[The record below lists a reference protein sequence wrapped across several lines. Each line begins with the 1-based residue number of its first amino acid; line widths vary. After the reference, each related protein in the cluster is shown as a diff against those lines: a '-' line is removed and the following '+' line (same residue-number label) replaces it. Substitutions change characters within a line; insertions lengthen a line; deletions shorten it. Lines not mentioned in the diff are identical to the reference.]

1 MTKSPFDVDFLR
13 VDFEKSNFFGECMLK
28 KVGKIMGPRAKLS
41 CRENVGL
48 KLSSRRKRY
57 KKSEPNRG

>member
-28 KVGKIMGPRAKLS
+28 KVGKIMGPRARLF
-41 CRENVGL
+41 CRDQGECGVETEFAEKEL
-48 KLSSRRKRY
+48 
-57 KKSEPNRG
+57 